1 MNVMPE
7 TEARMSK
14 VVRWDARKGA
24 TFVHALDLRLDRE
37 TAERI
42 GRAYGLISADTKGRK
57 GEALAA
63 HLEDAFT
70 RGAAE
75 AVRKL
80 PGDAPPD
87 QLFEAAISRANHAL
101 NRLFGEYGLDVEP
114 EHVTA
119 AIIAVKGHDVVAATW
134 GKPSVLL
141 YHPMPNGSAK
151 AFDLV
156 DDSRSE
162 APTPFKTANVRR
174 CFGSIIAGRMG
185 KRDRLLLCSQDLRPF
200 IGDEKLE
207 ATVIAN
213 DPAAATSV
221 INQLLAPLEA
231 EIAVA
236 ALVVDVA
243 EIRYVETDPSLAPGA
258 KEAAGNTTSSS
269 IAKLLKTQSETI
281 QTMAPSIISDISKKV
296 SGLFGHDEAPAAEP
310 VKPAETVVVAQTEQ
324 AAQAA
329 PEAAKDAPPPEPPKP
344 SVAAEMLVKG
354 AKATWH
360 GLIVAGKASWSF
372 TLAVANKEKRSTAI
386 RDLRTNADNGMN
398 GLIERFN
405 GLSTFSRALLFLAL
419 SLVVVA
425 KGGVVVASWNRVQE
439 DKIAAYERSV
449 TAVEQK
455 IDSAEASMIYR
466 DEARAK
472 ELLVEAAA
480 ATEALPG
487 KKPAELENKDRLH
500 KLIVAGY
507 ETLRREVKLGEPEIM
522 ASITSGTEVPELQR
536 LATAAEGFIW
546 GVSSKGEV
554 FKVSTDGS
562 AEKVAD
568 APGGTAPVVFLVQG
582 NDVFAASADGKGTFV
597 TSKGKAS
604 ERNVDFEGQTATV
617 ADAGIYNARL
627 YVLDA
632 MHGRIMRH
640 PADAKG
646 FTKPQFYLKD
656 GTDLSQGVS
665 MAIDGT
671 VYVLRKD
678 GSIVRIAKGL
688 QEPFSVAVADPPVT
702 SPLRLRTEGENGDL
716 FVLDSTPSRILRFN
730 KKTGALMGQYVSE
743 SLKGATDFTVD
754 AKGKT
759 AIVAVKNQ
767 LLRFSLPDAK

>member
-1 MNVMPE
+1 
-7 TEARMSK
+7 MSQ

-24 TFVHALDLRLDRE
+24 TFVHSLDLRLDRE
-37 TAERI
+37 TSDRI

-80 PGDAPPD
+80 PGDAPAD
-87 QLFEAAISRANHAL
+87 QLFEAAITRANHAL
-101 NRLFGEYGLDVEP
+101 GRLFGEYGLDVEP
-114 EHVTA
+114 ERVTA
-119 AIIAVKGHDVVAATW
+119 AIVAVKGHDVVAATW

-141 YHPMPNGSAK
+141 YHPLPNGGAK

-156 DDSRSE
+156 DDSKSE
-162 APTPFKTANVRR
+162 PPSPFKTANVRR

-200 IGDEKLE
+200 VGDEKLE

-213 DPAAATSV
+213 DPAAATAV
-221 INQLLAPLEA
+221 INQLLSPLEA
-231 EIAVA
+231 DIAVA

-243 EIRYVETDPSLAPGA
+243 EIRYVETDPSLSPAA
-258 KEAAGNTTSSS
+258 KQAAASGTSSS
-269 IAKLLKTQSETI
+269 IAKLLKTQSETVE
-281 QTMAPSIISDISKKV
+281 TMTPSLMSDIGKKV
-296 SGLFGHDEAPAAEP
+296 SGLFHGHEAAPEP
-310 VKPAETVVVAQTEQ
+310 VKPVEAAPAQQNAQTP
-324 AAQAA
+324 AATAA
-329 PEAAKDAPPPEPPKP
+329 VAAPPEPPR
-344 SVAAEMLVKG
+344 SAVVADMLAKG
-354 AKATWH
+354 AKATGH
-360 GLIVAGKASWSF
+360 GLAVAGKASWSF
-372 TLAVANKEKRSTAI
+372 TLAVANKEKRSAAI
-386 RDLRTNADNGMN
+386 RDLRTNADNFMN
-398 GLIERFN
+398 GLVDRFN
-405 GLSTFSRALLFLAL
+405 VLSSFSRVLLFLAL

-425 KGGVVVASWNRVQE
+425 KGGVVVATWNRAQE
-439 DKIAAYERSV
+439 EKIAAYERSV

-472 ELLVEAAA
+472 ELLVEATA

-487 KKPAELENKDRLH
+487 KKPVELENKEKLH
-500 KLIVAGY
+500 KKIASGY
-507 ETLRREVKLGEPEIM
+507 ETLRREVKLGEPEII
-522 ASITSGTEVPELQR
+522 ASITSGAETPELER

-554 FKVSTDGS
+554 FKVSADGA

-568 APGGTAPVVFLVQG
+568 APGGAVPAVFLAQG
-582 NDVFAASADGKGTFV
+582 NDVFAASADGVGAFV

-604 ERNVDFEGQTATV
+604 ERNVDFEGQTASV

-632 MHGRIMRH
+632 VHSRIMRH

-646 FTKPQFYLKD
+646 FTKAQFYLKD

-665 MAIDGT
+665 MAIDGA

-678 GSIVRIAKGL
+678 GSIVRITKGV
-688 QEPFSVAVADPPVT
+688 QEPFSVATADPPVT

-716 FVLDSTPSRILRFN
+716 FVLDASPSRILRFN

-743 SLKGATDFTVD
+743 SLKNATDFTVD

-767 LLRFSLPDAK
+767 LLKFSLPDAK